1 MTLRASQ
8 LNVGDTHS
16 ETVVENLTRTQ
27 IVQYAGASGD
37 YMPLHT
43 DEVYAR
49 EVAGYPSVFA
59 HGMLSMGATGVML
72 TNWVGDGRLTEYSAR
87 FTRQVWPGD
96 DLTATATVTAI
107 DSSEGQYFV
116 QLEVVT
122 VNQNGQT
129 VIDGKAS
136 ARIDP

>member
-8 LNVGDTHS
+8 LNIGDTHS

-49 EVAGYPSVFA
+49 EVAGYPTVFA

-107 DSSEGQYFV
+107 DSIEGQYFV
-116 QLEVVT
+116 QLDITT
-122 VNQNGQT
+122 VNQNGET
-129 VIDGKAS
+129 VIDGKAT

>member
-8 LNVGDTHS
+8 LNIGDTHS

-49 EVAGYPSVFA
+49 EVAGYPTVFA
-59 HGMLSMGATGVML
+59 HGMLSMGAAGAML
-72 TNWVGDGRLTEYSAR
+72 TNWVGDGHLTEYSAR

-107 DSSEGQYFV
+107 DSIEGQYFV
-116 QLEVVT
+116 QLDITT
-122 VNQNGQT
+122 VNQNGET
-129 VIDGKAS
+129 VIDGKAT

>member
-1 MTLRASQ
+1 MALHASQ
-8 LNVGDTHS
+8 LNIGDTHS
-16 ETVVENLTRTQ
+16 EVVASNLTRTQ

-49 EVAGYPSVFA
+49 EVAGYPTVFA
-59 HGMLSMGATGVML
+59 HGMLSMGATGTML

-87 FTRQVWPGD
+87 FTTQVWPGD

-107 DSSEGQYFV
+107 DSIEGQHFV
-116 QLEVVT
+116 QLDVVT
-122 VNQNGQT
+122 VNQNGQK